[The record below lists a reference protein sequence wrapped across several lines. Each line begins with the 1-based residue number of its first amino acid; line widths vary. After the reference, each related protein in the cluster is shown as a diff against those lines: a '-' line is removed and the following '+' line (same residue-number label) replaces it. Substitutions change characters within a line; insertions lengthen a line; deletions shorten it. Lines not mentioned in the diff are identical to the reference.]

1 MFDISDTLAPKSDQ
15 LDAVDLLGQP
25 PRIFT
30 IDRVTKGNSEQPV
43 QVYLKEFP
51 RPWRPGKNQR
61 RVLGA
66 LWTNEASTWTGRRVE
81 LFCDPEV
88 LFGGIKV
95 GGIRISRM
103 SHIDGPKSVPII
115 VKKGQGGAYKVDPL
129 PDAPAPDPNAAL
141 LAELRAEWATADDE
155 RRKVI
160 EAEVASLSDGAA

>member
-1 MFDISDTLAPKSDQ
+1 MDISDTLAPKSDQ

-30 IDRVTKGNSEQPV
+30 IDRVTRGNSEQPV
-43 QVYLKEFP
+43 NVYLKEFP

-61 RVLGA
+61 RVLGGI
-66 LWTNEASTWTGRRVE
+66 WGNDSSTWTGRQVE

-88 LFGGIKV
+88 SFGGIKV

-103 SHIDGPKSVPII
+103 SHIDAPKSVPII

-129 PDAPAPDPNAAL
+129 PTAPTPSPVDA
-141 LAELRAEWATADDE
+141 LRAEWHTADED
-155 RRKVI
+155 RKKAI
-160 EAEVASLSDGAA
+160 EAEVAKLNGGAA